1 MPPAGPTPVDGAAER
16 KVTMAVPLSL
26 PHTPTVQRELHSASR
41 AWCALVALAVG
52 LVAGAVAASGA
63 ETDPELIGLLRGM
76 IAAIPVA
83 VGLGVWAQRPNERF
97 GMLLAATGAVLA
109 VSTLAE
115 LDDELA
121 YTIGTIAGW
130 VVEVLFLYLVLSFP
144 TGRLPERF
152 DRVLF
157 RVVVVVAVAVLVP
170 RLLLATHFELPS
182 PYTTCAEGCP
192 PNALALF
199 DSEPPLVDT
208 VIRPL
213 TALLAIA
220 VMVAVLMRL
229 SERIRGASPLAR
241 RALVPLLAIAGA
253 RVLLLLVGVGLYE
266 AAPEL
271 WFFDVS
277 SWLLALAVP
286 AVALAVLYAMLR
298 WRLFAGRALERLACS
313 LHDAVDLETLRRAFA
328 DAFEDPDLEL
338 VFPNGGG
345 GESWID
351 ARGRVVRPPDR
362 RNGRAVSEVTQGGTA
377 IAVLVHD
384 AAFQIDSR
392 VVSAGLAIAGVVLEN
407 QRLASEARTAT
418 REVGRSR
425 ARIAASAERERRRI
439 ERDLHDGAQQR
450 LVALRIELELAEE
463 LVRRDPDLGVERLH
477 ELEADLDETLE
488 EVRSLAHGVYPPLLA
503 DRGLD
508 EALHAAGRRSP
519 IRVDLEVTGVE
530 RYAPEIESAVYFCVI
545 EALQNVSKHARGAHR
560 VALRLEGGAGSE
572 LRFSVRDDGAGA
584 PDGLIT
590 PGMGITNM
598 RDRLSTVGG
607 RVEISSMP
615 GVGTTVFGTVPVLA
629 QASV

>member
-1 MPPAGPTPVDGAAER
+1 MP
-16 KVTMAVPLSL
+16 
-26 PHTPTVQRELHSASR
+26 R
-41 AWCALVALAVG
+41 AWCIAAALVAGIGSA
-52 LVAGAVAASGA
+52 AVAAYGA

-76 IAAIPVA
+76 IAAIPIA

-97 GMLLAATGAVLA
+97 GMLLVGTGTVLA

-115 LDDELA
+115 LDGELA
-121 YTIGTIAGW
+121 YTIGTVAGW

-144 TGRLPERF
+144 TGRLPERI

-157 RVVVVVAVAVLVP
+157 TVVLVVALGVFFP
-170 RLLLATHFELPS
+170 RLFLATHFELPS
-182 PYTTCAEGCP
+182 PYTTCTEGCP
-192 PNALALF
+192 PNAFALF
-199 DSEPPLVDT
+199 DSEPAVVDM

-213 TALLAIA
+213 SALLSIA

-241 RALVPLLAIAGA
+241 RVLLPLLVIAAA
-253 RVLLLLVGVGLYE
+253 RVVLLLVGVGLYE

-271 WFFDVS
+271 WFFEVS
-277 SWLLALAVP
+277 RWLLAVAVP

-298 WRLFAGRALERLACS
+298 WRLFAGRALERLAGS
-313 LHDAVDLETLRRAFA
+313 VHEAVDLETLRRAFA
-328 DAFEDPDLEL
+328 DAFEDPNLEL
-338 VFPNGGG
+338 AFANGDAL
-345 GESWID
+345 WID
-351 ARGRVVRPPDR
+351 ARGREVRLPEPGS
-362 RNGRAVSEVTQGGTA
+362 GRAASEVSHNGSVV
-377 IAVLVHD
+377 AVLIHD

-407 QRLASEARTAT
+407 QRLANEASTAT

-450 LVALRIELELAEE
+450 LVALRIELQLAEE
-463 LVRRDPDLGVERLH
+463 LVVQDPDRGVERLR
-477 ELEADLDETLE
+477 ELEAELDETLE

-519 IRVDLEVTGVE
+519 IRVDLEVNNVE

-545 EALQNVSKHARGAHR
+545 EALQNVSKHARGARR
-560 VALRLEGGAGSE
+560 VALRLDGGAGSE

-584 PDGLIT
+584 PHGEIT
-590 PGMGITNM
+590 PGVGITNM

-607 RVEISSMP
+607 GVDISSTP

-629 QASV
+629 QTSV

>member
-1 MPPAGPTPVDGAAER
+1 MGI
-16 KVTMAVPLSL
+16 PLSL
-26 PHTPTVQRELHSASR
+26 PHTPAVQREPRSWMR
-41 AWCALVALAVG
+41 VWCVLAALGVG
-52 LVAGAVAASGA
+52 LGTAAVAASGA
-63 ETDPELIGLLRGM
+63 ESDPEVVGLLRGL

-83 VGLGVWAQRPNERF
+83 VGLGVWTQRPNERF
-97 GMLLAATGAVLA
+97 GKLLVGTGALLA
-109 VSTLAE
+109 VSALAE

-121 YTIGTIAGW
+121 YTIGTVAGW

-144 TGRLPERF
+144 TGRLPERI

-157 RVVVVVAVAVLVP
+157 TVITVVALAAFIP

-182 PYTTCAEGCP
+182 PYTTCIEGCP
-192 PNALALF
+192 PNAFALF
-199 DSEPPLVDT
+199 ATEPGLVDA

-213 TALLAIA
+213 SSLLAIA
-220 VMVAVLMRL
+220 VMVAVLMRV
-229 SERIRGASPLAR
+229 SERFRGASPLAR
-241 RALVPLLAIAGA
+241 RVFLPLLVIAFA
-253 RVLLLLVGVGLYE
+253 RVALLLVGVGLYE

-271 WFFDVS
+271 WFFEVS
-277 SWLLALAVP
+277 TWLLALAVP

-298 WRLFAGRALERLACS
+298 WRLFAGRALERLAGS
-313 LHDAVDLETLRRAFA
+313 AHDAVDLETLRRAFA

-338 VFPNGGG
+338 VFPNDGP
-345 GESWID
+345 GEPWID
-351 ARGRVVRPPDR
+351 ALGRGVPPPDPG
-362 RNGRAVSEVTQGGTA
+362 NGRAVSQVKHDGSVF
-377 IAVLVHD
+377 AVLIHD
-384 AAFQIDSR
+384 SAFQIDSR

-407 QRLASEARTAT
+407 QRLANEASTAT
-418 REVGRSR
+418 REVGLSR

-463 LVRRDPDLGVERLH
+463 IIRQDPERGVERLQ

-508 EALHAAGRRSP
+508 EALRAAGRRSP
-519 IRVDLEVTGVE
+519 IRMDVEVNNVG

-545 EALQNVSKHARGAHR
+545 EALQNVSKHARGARR
-560 VALRLEGGAGSE
+560 VALRLDGGAGSE

-584 PDGLIT
+584 PDSEIT
-590 PGMGITNM
+590 PGVGITNM
-598 RDRLSTVGG
+598 RDRLATVGG
-607 RVEISSMP
+607 GVDIMSTP

-629 QASV
+629 QTSL